1 MFHLTWIKTKVDDI
15 DVIKLKT
22 FPVDLKMLSDVV
34 DREVAVNK
42 ILNTIKTKVSN
53 LEKKVINPTAL
64 IHFNQWKTYK

>member
-1 MFHLTWIKTKVDDI
+1 M
-15 DVIKLKT
+15 KT
-22 FPVDLKMLSDVV
+22 FPVDLKMLSDAV

-64 IHFNQWKTYK
+64 IHFNQ